1 MNESEKEIKE
11 REEEEEEE
19 ESWVLHAVG
28 HVESSATE
36 SQHRTKE
43 AWAAHECAVVV
54 AREYAEAA
62 AGLGAYC
69 ATVWVVFGIDRLAEE
84 HLATHPRGDR
94 TREPRGCFSVS
105 TPARP
110 NHLGVTEAALVAQTL
125 LPDGRVRLTV
135 RGLDALDGSPVFD
148 LKPGARTPYAEAEV
162 ASAAAAAASSS

>member
-1 MNESEKEIKE
+1 MMSGDGD
-11 REEEEEEE
+11 EEGP
-19 ESWVLHAVG
+19 WVLHAIG
-28 HVESSATE
+28 HVESSAVA

-54 AREYAEAA
+54 ARAYAEAA
-62 AGLGAYC
+62 AGLRAHC
-69 ATVWVVFGIDRLAEE
+69 ATVWVVFGIDRVADV
-84 HLATHPRGDR
+84 HLAAHPRGDR

-110 NHLGVTEAALVAQTL
+110 NHLGVTEAALVAQTP

-148 LKPGARTPYAEAEV
+148 LKPGVRTPESLAE
-162 ASAAAAAASSS
+162 AAAAACASASAK